1 MALRIPAPRKPS
13 ASVIFLHGLGD
24 SGHGWSFLPPEAHE
38 RASLQHVNF
47 VLPHAPKRF
56 FPLFGM
62 SQPGWLD
69 WPTSNSE
76 SYVNGLFETLESVK
90 SLIDAEIKRGIDP
103 SRIVVGGFS
112 QGGALTQSL
121 AATYEDNK
129 LGGFVSLSGFMPVP
143 KTLLKKRSEKNL
155 ETPVFLA
162 HGSDDPVVPFE
173 EIQNSKQQL
182 SDNFGFSD
190 VEVHTYSG
198 LPHSVCLPELEDI
211 FAFLEK
217 VVPAKE

>member
-1 MALRIPAPRKPS
+1 MALRIPAPRSPS

-38 RASLQHVNF
+38 RPGLQHVNF

-76 SYVNGLFETLESVK
+76 TYISGLFETLESVK
-90 SLIDAEIKRGIDP
+90 SLVEAEIKRGIDP

-112 QGGALTQSL
+112 QGAALTQSL
-121 AATYEDNK
+121 ATTYTDHK
-129 LGGFVSLSGFMPVP
+129 LAGFISLSGFMPVSQA
-143 KTLLKKRSEKNL
+143 LLKKRSDKNVDS
-155 ETPVFLA
+155 PVFLA
-162 HGSDDPVVPFE
+162 HGTDDPVVPFDE
-173 EIQNSKQQL
+173 LQNSKQQL
-182 SDNFGFSD
+182 SNNFLFTD
-190 VEVHTYSG
+190 VEVHTYANM
-198 LPHSVCLPELEDI
+198 PHSVCLPELEDI
-211 FAFLEK
+211 FAFLERA
-217 VVPAKE
+217 VPAK